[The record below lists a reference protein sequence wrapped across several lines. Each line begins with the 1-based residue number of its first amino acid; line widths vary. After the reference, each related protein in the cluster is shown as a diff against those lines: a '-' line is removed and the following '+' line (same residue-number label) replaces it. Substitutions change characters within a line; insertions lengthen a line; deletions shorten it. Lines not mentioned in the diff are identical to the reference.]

1 MRNKSEH
8 KKVLKKKKSPDDGWH
23 AKTSD
28 TTNLERE
35 EVCDA
40 QEEEDTHDARAL
52 AFARP
57 GNDFVASNSFWW
69 WWWSD
74 DADVRGD
81 SASSSSA
88 HRADFGSRTSFA
100 QGGRVG
106 IHGGRGPR
114 RGAPPRSSERRRTLG
129 AILDVRRA
137 RETTVEIGSRDSR
150 DERKR
155 WNKLDERDEKRES
168 DGGVV
173 RPKPVRRAF
182 FLQLPTGEK
191 KRRQR
196 RRDETRTGRVFL
208 FLSEPVEVE
217 ERDDDDDDDDVSR
230 RRRRRVSEEDFRKKG
245 KRRNGGSRRRR

>member
-1 MRNKSEH
+1 MRR
-8 KKVLKKKKSPDDGWH
+8 KKKTP
-23 AKTSD
+23 
-28 TTNLERE
+28 TT
-35 EVCDA
+35 
-40 QEEEDTHDARAL
+40 RAL

-57 GNDFVASNSFWW
+57 GNDFVASNSFWWW

-114 RGAPPRSSERRRTLG
+114 RGAPRSSERRRTLG

-137 RETTVEIGSRDSR
+137 RKRPSRLVREIPVMR
-150 DERKR
+150 
-155 WNKLDERDEKRES
+155 ERDGTSSMRETKNARAT
-168 DGGVV
+168 VV
-173 RPKPVRRAF
+173 SFAQSPCEEHF
-182 FLQLPTGEK
+182 FFNFQLLR

-217 ERDDDDDDDDVSR
+217 ERGSGDGSDGR
-230 RRRRRVSEEDFRKKG
+230 LAKEKAACFRGRFSKERKE
-245 KRRNGGSRRRR
+245 KEWWLATTKIT